1 LNLSFRILVSLL
13 FLYSH
18 QLQANSKDLETKEI
32 QVESDPS
39 QVQEVSS
46 TFAKEIYNEKDILRS
61 GSLNLFDFLSQYT
74 SLNIL
79 PNYGDKTKPLIDMRG
94 YGIEAGYQNLVINV
108 DNQRINNIDMNSQ
121 MI

>member
-1 LNLSFRILVSLL
+1 MVFLL
-13 FLYSH
+13 FLYSY
-18 QLQANSKDLETKEI
+18 QLQANSEDLETKEI

-46 TFAKEIYNEKDILRS
+46 TFAKEIYTEKDILRS

-79 PNYGDKTKPLIDMRG
+79 PNYGDKTKPLIDMR
-94 YGIEAGYQNLVINV
+94 
-108 DNQRINNIDMNSQ
+108 
-121 MI
+121 